1 MKISNSVMG
10 KPLFISSC
18 SCFTLLGLDFHG
30 RMRVVVCQPVDN
42 VENQEENREENKEK
56 TVDFSV
62 TCALLLRGSLLPED
76 YGWGSSSNPARMV
89 MKMRL
94 FKA

>member
-1 MKISNSVMG
+1 
-10 KPLFISSC
+10 
-18 SCFTLLGLDFHG
+18 
-30 RMRVVVCQPVDN
+30 MRVVVCQPVDN

-56 TVDFSV
+56 TVDFGV

>member
-1 MKISNSVMG
+1 MI
-10 KPLFISSC
+10 ISC
-18 SCFTLLGLDFHG
+18 SCLLLGLDFHG

-42 VENQEENREENKEK
+42 VENQEENGEENKEK
-56 TVDFSV
+56 AVDFSV
-62 TCALLLRGSLLPED
+62 TCPLLLRGSLLPED
-76 YGWGSSSNPARMV
+76 YGWGSSPRPTRMG